1 MHRKAL
7 LVVLCLVSLT
17 VLVFASPLAS
27 VLFAVALVTLRY
39 TLRRR
44 RPGTLRRAGLML
56 VVGTTL
62 AASVAAL
69 AVPVY
74 RNRPSP
80 LLVPVDNGSVASS
93 GGVSA
98 QAAGS
103 KSGSFEALG
112 FVVSDDDKA
121 AQAVDGN
128 VGRLSTLAATGLSL
142 GRNAGSLDV
151 LTGSDA
157 AQRAHLNG
165 ARGLIV
171 LSNYAQNGFDGA
183 RVKAVLKSATAR
195 RRILSAVSVAVARG
209 SYDGVVLD
217 FERLDGSLRQPLLSF
232 VGQLRRTLGAARLVV
247 AVPAS
252 EDPFDPDLQAFDLA
266 GLAAVADRILLMAY
280 DQHEG
285 SSGPGP
291 VAGLDW
297 VQRVLAVDSSIP
309 PPQLL
314 LGVPSYGYS
323 WPKGSSPVDITVAQ
337 GRQLAATAGAR
348 VSFDKT
354 AQEVH
359 VVQADGGQAW
369 YDDARSVRAHVM
381 LARRLKLAGVGIWRL
396 GGGDPI
402 DAAQLGGLVER
413 QAPRAVA
420 GREVQ
425 RVKAAGLVA
434 LTFDDGPDPTWT
446 PAVLAVLRK
455 YDVPATFF
463 VVGTQA
469 QSHPDLVRQ
478 EIRDGDVVGNH
489 TYSHLDVSKQ
499 SAWRARAEV
508 EGGALVIEGITG
520 RRPLLFRSPFG
531 AGELSDKSSSNKD
544 AQAEQLGFHAVN
556 WTADTLDWKR
566 PGISSI
572 VEAVDSQ
579 ASDRTVV
586 LMHDGGGDRSQTL
599 AALPTIIQDLR
610 ARGYQFTTVD
620 AFDGTIASPYAHR
633 SGFSSHL
640 RGLAIVA
647 GFRLDMALRKV
658 ALALLLLLAGVA
670 GLRLLI
676 SAPLALA
683 HHRAE
688 RKATARSN
696 PTSPGT
702 SPAALPTISVLVPAH
717 NEAAVIDRTI
727 ESLLALTPA
736 PLEII
741 VIDDGSTDGTAAI
754 ASRYPVRVLR
764 QTQAGKAHALNRGL
778 TEASGD
784 VILTM
789 DADTIVA
796 TDLLRHMLSHFNEP
810 TVVAVAGNVKVGNRK
825 GLLPRLQALEYIVSL
840 NLDRRAQAFMGTI
853 TVVPGAAGAF
863 RRSALNAIGGYPTD
877 TLVEDADLTMA
888 LLRAGGKIRYESKAI
903 AYTEAPQTFTDVLRQ
918 RRRWAYGTVQV
929 AAKHRTALTDGR
941 SGRAGIVALPWLV
954 LSQVL
959 IPALGPLV
967 DLYLLYLWL
976 IGNGQQALIMLALAI
991 VLDIVV
997 AGVALALDRED
1008 PRLLAWVPL
1017 MRFVWRPL
1025 QLWTATASAA
1035 RWLNGTTHSW
1045 GRLKRYGTVKI
1056 NTTTAATAT

>member
-1 MHRKAL
+1 MHRKAVL
-7 LVVLCLVSLT
+7 LVLCVVSL
-17 VLVFASPLAS
+17 LVFAIASPLAS
-27 VLFAVALVTLRY
+27 VLFAVALLTVRY
-39 TLRRR
+39 ALTRRR
-44 RPGTLRRAGLML
+44 RGTVRRAGLML
-56 VVGTTL
+56 VAGTAL

-69 AVPVY
+69 AVPVF
-74 RNRPSP
+74 RDRPSP
-80 LLVPVDNGSVASS
+80 LLVPVDNGGAAPASGVASS
-93 GGVSA
+93 VTGLKAGG
-98 QAAGS
+98 
-103 KSGSFEALG
+103 FEALG

-121 AQAVDGN
+121 AQAVDSN

-142 GRNAGSLDV
+142 GSHPGSLDV

-171 LSNYAQNGFDGA
+171 LSNYVSNGFDGA
-183 RVKAVLKSATAR
+183 RVRAVLDSATAR
-195 RRILSAVSVAVARG
+195 RRLLSAVSLAVARG

-217 FERLDGSLRQPLLSF
+217 FEQLDGSLRQPLLSF
-232 VGQLRRTLGAARLVV
+232 VGQLRRTLGGQRLVV

-252 EDPFDPDLQAFDLA
+252 EDPQDPDLQAFDLA
-266 GLAAVADRILLMAY
+266 GLASVADRILLMAY

-297 VQRVLAVDSSIP
+297 VKRVLAVATNIP
-309 PPQLL
+309 RTQLL

-323 WPKGSSPVDITVAQ
+323 WPKSSSPADITVAQ
-337 GRQLAATAGAR
+337 GRQLAARPGAT
-348 VSFDKT
+348 VSFDQT
-354 AQEVH
+354 AQETH

-369 YDDARSVRAHVM
+369 FDDARSVRARVM
-381 LARRLKLAGVGIWRL
+381 LARHLKLAGVGIWHL

-402 DAAQLGGLVER
+402 DAAQLGGAVER
-413 QAPRAVA
+413 QAPRSVA
-420 GREVQ
+420 GRDVE
-425 RVKAAGLVA
+425 RVKATGLVA

-446 PAVLAVLRK
+446 PAVLSTLRK

-469 QSHPDLVRQ
+469 QSHPDLVRE

-499 SAWRARAEV
+499 SSWRARAEI

-520 RRPLLFRSPFG
+520 RWPLLFRSPFG
-531 AGELSDKSSSNKD
+531 AGELSDTSSGNKD
-544 AQAEQLGFHAVN
+544 GQAENMGFHAVN
-556 WTADTLDWKR
+556 WTADTQDWKR
-566 PGISSI
+566 PGVNAI
-572 VEAVDSQ
+572 VAAVDSQ
-579 ASDRTVV
+579 ASERTVI

-599 AALPTIIQDLR
+599 AALPTIIQSLR

-620 AFDGTIASPYAHR
+620 AFDDTIASPYAHR
-633 SGFSSHL
+633 SSWSSDL

-670 GLRLLI
+670 GFRLLV
-676 SAPLALA
+676 STPLALA
-683 HHRAE
+683 HHRRE
-688 RKATARSN
+688 RKARRRSE
-696 PTSPGT
+696 PVAS
-702 SPAALPTISVLVPAH
+702 AALPTISVLVPAH

-727 ESLLALTPA
+727 ESLLALRPA

-741 VIDDGSTDGTAAI
+741 VIDDGSSDGTAAI
-754 ASRYPVRVLR
+754 ASRYPVRVLH
-764 QTQAGKAHALNRGL
+764 QAQAGKAHAFNRGIA
-778 TEASGD
+778 EASGE
-784 VILTM
+784 VILAM

-796 TDLLRHMLSHFNEP
+796 ADLLRHLLPHFCEP

-840 NLDRRAQAFMGTI
+840 NLDRRAQAVMGTI

-863 RRSALNAIGGYPTD
+863 RRSALDAIGGYPTD

-888 LLRAGGKIRYESKAI
+888 LLRTGGKIRYESRAI
-903 AYTEAPQTFTDVLRQ
+903 AYTEAPQTFKDVLRQ

-929 AAKHRTALTDGR
+929 AAKHRTAVTDGR
-941 SGRAGIVALPWLV
+941 SGRAGNVALPWLV

-959 IPALGPLV
+959 IPTLGPLV
-967 DLYLLYLWL
+967 DVFLLYLWL
-976 IGNGQQALIMLALAI
+976 VGNGEQALVMLGLA
-991 VLDIVV
+991 VTLDIVV

-1035 RWLNGTTHSW
+1035 RWLNGSTLAW
-1045 GRLKRYGTVKI
+1045 GRLQRYRTVKI
-1056 NTTTAATAT
+1056 AAPSM